1 MIFRFQAPSISE
13 ALQLARAEI
22 GPDCVV
28 VEVTRDQGSA
38 LVAVEGELPRG
49 GAAPGGSWG
58 GAPAATA
65 LAPPPRQTQLGA
77 LRAERGAAAE
87 AACPLERQL
96 RLRGLRSERITALL
110 RGLLPNRDPAW
121 RMRQLERRLALLVPS
136 AEAQATPRTL
146 ALVGPT
152 GAGKTTTIAKL
163 AAQAKLDRGLEVG
176 FVTIDL
182 FRVAAVDQLAAYANL
197 LDAPIE
203 TASNPQELVA
213 ALRRLRGCQQVFVDT
228 AGQSPLDEAR
238 LAELAAF
245 FAAAPEVE
253 AALVLPATA
262 QQRQLEVALERFSA
276 CPLASLIVSKLD
288 EAVSAGDLLELLAQA
303 PVGLRWLTTGQRV
316 PEDIEDARPH
326 PLARWI
332 LTGRLA

>member
-1 MIFRFQAPSISE
+1 
-13 ALQLARAEI
+13 
-22 GPDCVV
+22 
-28 VEVTRDQGSA
+28 
-38 LVAVEGELPRG
+38 
-49 GAAPGGSWG
+49 
-58 GAPAATA
+58 
-65 LAPPPRQTQLGA
+65 
-77 LRAERGAAAE
+77 
-87 AACPLERQL
+87 
-96 RLRGLRSERITALL
+96 
-110 RGLLPNRDPAW
+110 
-121 RMRQLERRLALLVPS
+121 MRQLERRLALLVPS

-182 FRVAAVDQLAAYANL
+182 FRVAAVDQLQAYANL
-197 LDAPIE
+197 LDAPLE
-203 TASNPQELVA
+203 TASNPQELVQ

-238 LAELAAF
+238 LNELAAF
-245 FAAAPEVE
+245 FSAAPEVE

-262 QQRQLEVALERFSA
+262 QHSQLEVALERFSA

-288 EAVSAGDLLELLAQA
+288 ESVSAGDLVELLAQA
-303 PVGLRWLTTGQRV
+303 PVPLRWLTTGQRV
-316 PEDIEDARPH
+316 PEDIEDARPR

-332 LTGRLA
+332 LNGRLA